1 MKLEHPIQTLFAP
14 ISVLIIAYRF
24 FCSKFFIFCVNILAF
39 PLFKRYL
46 AKHGML
52 RLCGTNEKEIQM
64 HSCIWKALGLWAW
77 LPIILRMKRRL
88 IISARSQIDYI
99 FFSTKLCLPFTEHTF
114 FFASIAINIIFK
126 KTWNG
131 YANCSETLFIP
142 MKIFVIYFLNSSINK
157 L

>member
-77 LPIILRMKRRL
+77 LPIILRMKWRL

-114 FFASIAINIIFK
+114 FFRFNCNQHNFQKDLEWVCKLQWNTFYSHENICNLFSQFK
-126 KTWNG
+126 H
-131 YANCSETLFIP
+131 
-142 MKIFVIYFLNSSINK
+142 
-157 L
+157 

>member
-1 MKLEHPIQTLFAP
+1 MEKNYNRNSRWSMLIRETRAP
-14 ISVLIIAYRF
+14 NPNIICTDFCFDYCIPF
-24 FCSKFFIFCVNILAF
+24 FCSNFFIFCVNIQAF

-114 FFASIAINIIFK
+114 FFSLELQS
-126 KTWNG
+126 T
-131 YANCSETLFIP
+131 
-142 MKIFVIYFLNSSINK
+142 
-157 L
+157 